1 MKLIMIG
8 DYQMITPTCQAV
20 VPLTSSTRPFTTAGG
35 LPQLTWGR
43 GGGSLVVWNVHRHQH
58 HLDHHHLDHHHH
70 SRRLQ
75 SDLVNRGNQL
85 GS

>member
-1 MKLIMIG
+1 MKLIIID
-8 DYQMITPTCQAV
+8 DYHMITPTCQAV
-20 VPLTSSTRPFTTAGG
+20 VPFTSSTRPFTTAGG

-43 GGGSLVVWNVHRHQH
+43 ERGSLDVWEVHRHQ
-58 HLDHHHLDHHHH
+58 HHLDHHHH

>member
-1 MKLIMIG
+1 MTLIIID
-8 DYQMITPTCQAV
+8 DYHMITPTCQAV

-43 GGGSLVVWNVHRHQH
+43 ERRFLVVWEVRHHQH
-58 HLDHHHLDHHHH
+58 HLDHHHL

>member
-1 MKLIMIG
+1 MTLIIID

-20 VPLTSSTRPFTTAGG
+20 VPFTSSTRPFTTAGG
-35 LPQLTWGR
+35 LPQLTWE
-43 GGGSLVVWNVHRHQH
+43 SLVVWGVRRLQ
-58 HLDHHHLDHHHH
+58 HHLDHHHH

-75 SDLVNRGNQL
+75 SDMVNRGNQL

>member
-1 MKLIMIG
+1 MTLIIID
-8 DYQMITPTCQAV
+8 DYYMITPTCQAV
-20 VPLTSSTRPFTTAGG
+20 VPFTSSTRPFTTAGG
-35 LPQLTWGR
+35 LPQLTWE
-43 GGGSLVVWNVHRHQH
+43 SLVFWGVHH
-58 HLDHHHLDHHHH
+58 HHHHLDHHHH